1 MVMRMLERKVNHKM
15 NSRKGPGGAGK
26 CLSDDMSYSYELQAK
41 IPDGMTELEQGK
53 KAILLI
59 TG

>member
-1 MVMRMLERKVNHKM
+1 
-15 NSRKGPGGAGK
+15 
-26 CLSDDMSYSYELQAK
+26 MSYSYELQAK
-41 IPDGMTELEQGK
+41 ILDGMTELEQGK